1 MPAVRAKHGLP
12 AKKAPRD
19 GQRRIQQR
27 NGQRNQGAVIP
38 STVAD
43 FWDQTTPKHP
53 SRKPTVILPQSPMK
67 MDAGLKL

>member
-1 MPAVRAKHGLP
+1 MASAVSSSGMASAIR
-12 AKKAPRD
+12 
-19 GQRRIQQR
+19 
-27 NGQRNQGAVIP
+27 GAVIP
-38 STVAD
+38 SSVAD